1 MEKKTINCPNCD
13 HEFNVEDV
21 LQKEVEAKIAA
32 KFLKKEKKLKERQA
46 EFEENQER
54 ARQDYKKKLKKDR
67 EKIQEEV
74 EKQAK
79 KDAKKEVQVQL
90 EKLKEQAEEKEA
102 LQLKLQKRDLEF
114 EEQKREM
121 AIATEKAK
129 LDARKEF
136 LEKQEELEKQA
147 KEKAQESFEL
157 NKKEFE
163 KKLKDQDALIEE
175 MKRKMNQG
183 SMQLQGEVQ
192 ELAIEEY
199 LKSQFPID
207 TIEEIKKG
215 ARGGDCIQIV
225 NTRQQ
230 ANCGKIYYES
240 KRTQSFQPTWI
251 EKFKA
256 DMRDKGIDIGVIVT
270 EVMPKQMDRMGIMD
284 GVWICNFQEF
294 KGLSIALREAC
305 IRVSDAHASQEN
317 KGDKMSLLY
326 DYLTGAEFRMQMEA
340 IIEGFTQMQNDLQ
353 KEKNAMARIWKQ
365 REKQI
370 DKVINN
376 TIGFY
381 GSLKGI
387 AGNALPTVE
396 SLELPYADLDEEDI
410 GDAQN
415 GTLFE

>member
-1 MEKKTINCPNCD
+1 MEKKTINCPNCEY
-13 HEFNVEDV
+13 EFNVEDV
-21 LQKEVEAKIAA
+21 IEKEVEAKFAA
-32 KFLKKEKKLKERQA
+32 KFAKREKQLKAEMQ
-46 EFEENQER
+46 EFEEKQEK
-54 ARQDYKKKLKKDR
+54 AREAYKKKLKKDR
-67 EKIQEEV
+67 EEIADEEY
-74 EKQAK
+74 K
-79 KDAKKEVQVQL
+79 KAQKETKKKYELKL
-90 EKLKEQAEEKEA
+90 EKLKEQAEEKDA
-102 LQLKLQKRDLEF
+102 LELKLQKRDLEI
-114 EEQKREM
+114 EEQKRALANAAEQ
-121 AIATEKAK
+121 AK
-129 LDARKEF
+129 LEMRKEL
-136 LEKQEELEKQA
+136 LEKQEEIEKLA
-147 KEKAQESFEL
+147 KEKLGAEYDM
-157 NKKEFE
+157 KIKEME
-163 KKLKDQDALIEE
+163 KQLSDQKKLTEE
-175 MKRKMNQG
+175 MKRKQEQG

-199 LKSQFPID
+199 LQSQFPLD

-256 DMRDKGIDIGVIVT
+256 DMRDKGIDIGVLVT
-270 EVMPKQMDRMGIMD
+270 EVMPKQLERMGMMD
-284 GVWICNFQEF
+284 GIWICNFQEF
-294 KGLSIALREAC
+294 KGLSISLREAC
-305 IRVSDAHASQEN
+305 IKVSEANASQEN

-326 DYLTGAEFRMQMEA
+326 DYLTSAEFRMQIEA

-370 DKVINN
+370 QKVVNN

-396 SLELPYADLDEEDI
+396 SLELPYSDDEEDDDHT
-410 GDAQN
+410 G